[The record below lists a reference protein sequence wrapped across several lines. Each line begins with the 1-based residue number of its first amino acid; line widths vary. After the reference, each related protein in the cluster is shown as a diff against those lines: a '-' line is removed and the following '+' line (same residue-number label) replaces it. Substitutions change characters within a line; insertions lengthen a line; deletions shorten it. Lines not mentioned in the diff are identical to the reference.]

1 MAIFNSKQLVYQR
14 VTGNIPTGAPEP
26 LGIST
31 VALVISGTLLA
42 LTTVRAAMERVGGAR
57 GVAAMSSKRPL
68 RSKSERNGDSL
79 RFNGYGCLRDTAF
92 RGFLY

>member
-1 MAIFNSKQLVYQR
+1 MAIFNSKLLVYQR

-42 LTTVRAAMERVGGAR
+42 LTTVRAAMERVGGAG
-57 GVAAMSSKRPL
+57 GVAAMSSNRPL

-79 RFNGYGCLRDTAF
+79 RFNGYGTRLSEAF
-92 RGFLY
+92 CIET